1 MCPLSVKIIAV
12 LCMILSVLL
21 AIPKVFVLLNPE
33 VYEGA
38 RNLVE
43 AMSSQAIFPVPFAVQ
58 IYHSLLGVFIVFIS
72 GVYMLKG
79 KSWALYLL
87 TAWILVSLLL
97 TFLIVGASNYFLI
110 ELVLPIIILTV
121 LYTGKSRAYLLG
133 R

>member
-1 MCPLSVKIIAV
+1 MR
-12 LCMILSVLL
+12 
-21 AIPKVFVLLNPE
+21 
-33 VYEGA
+33 GA
-38 RNLVE
+38 KNLVE

-97 TFLIVGASNYFLI
+97 TFLIVGASNYFLV

>member
-1 MCPLSVKIIAV
+1 MCPLGVKIIAV

-97 TFLIVGASNYFLI
+97 TFLIVGASNYFLLK
-110 ELVLPIIILTV
+110 LVLPIIILTV

-133 R
+133 Q

>member
-12 LCMILSVLL
+12 LCMIFSILL

-97 TFLIVGASNYFLI
+97 TFLIVGASNYFL
-110 ELVLPIIILTV
+110 LKSVLPIIILTV
-121 LYTGKSRAYLLG
+121 LYTGKSRTYLLG

>member
-58 IYHSLLGVFIVFIS
+58 IYHSLLGVFIVCIS

>member
-12 LCMILSVLL
+12 LCMVLSVLL

-58 IYHSLLGVFIVFIS
+58 IYHSLLGVFVVFLS

-79 KSWALYLL
+79 KLWALYLL

-121 LYTGKSRAYLLG
+121 LYTGKSRVYLLG

>member
-97 TFLIVGASNYFLI
+97 TFLIVGASNYFLLK
-110 ELVLPIIILTV
+110 LVLPIIILTV

>member
-33 VYEGA
+33 AYEGA
-38 RNLVE
+38 KNLVE

-72 GVYMLKG
+72 GIYMLKG